1 MLGCILTRSCPPEI
15 ETRNYGFQLK
25 RLFMPNKLT
34 VSIELGVF
42 IMWTEIIKKFSHFP
56 AQEKVIRLLLERG
69 FQINSEGKV
78 VSGTIEIPHTQIAK
92 EIGVD
97 RRVINATTRAILEDD
112 KLSRVFQNLHS
123 ITFLKEVA
131 PLLGLSVMII
141 IPQDAQQTGILGDV
155 ASLIAEQGISIR
167 QAVTDDPY
175 FTEDPKLTIITNE
188 KASGDLINA
197 MMKLP
202 SVKSVTVY

>member
-1 MLGCILTRSCPPEI
+1 
-15 ETRNYGFQLK
+15 
-25 RLFMPNKLT
+25 
-34 VSIELGVF
+34 
-42 IMWTEIIKKFSHFP
+42 MWTEIIKKFSHFP

-78 VSGTIEIPHTQIAK
+78 VSGAIEIPHTQIAN

-97 RRVINATTRAILEDD
+97 RRVVNATTNVILGDE
-112 KLSRVFQNLHS
+112 KLKKVFQNLHS
-123 ITFLKEVA
+123 ITFLKDVA

-141 IPQDAQQTGILGDV
+141 IPQDAQKTGILGDV
-155 ASLIAEQGISIR
+155 ASLIAKQGISIR

-175 FTEDPKLTIITNE
+175 FTEDPKLTIITNAR
-188 KASGDLINA
+188 ASGDLINA
-197 MMKLP
+197 LMTLP

>member
-1 MLGCILTRSCPPEI
+1 
-15 ETRNYGFQLK
+15 
-25 RLFMPNKLT
+25 
-34 VSIELGVF
+34 
-42 IMWTEIIKKFSHFP
+42 MWTEIIKKFSHFP

-78 VSGTIEIPHTQIAK
+78 VSGAIEIPHTQIAK
-92 EIGVD
+92 EISVD
-97 RRVINATTRAILEDD
+97 RRVVNATTNVILGDE
-112 KLSRVFQNLHS
+112 KLKKVFQNLHS
-123 ITFLKEVA
+123 ITFLKDVA

-141 IPQDAQQTGILGDV
+141 IPQDAQKTGILGDV
-155 ASLIAEQGISIR
+155 ASLIAKQGISIR

-175 FTEDPKLTIITNE
+175 FTEDPKLTIITNV

-197 MMKLP
+197 LMTLP

>member
-1 MLGCILTRSCPPEI
+1 M
-15 ETRNYGFQLK
+15 
-25 RLFMPNKLT
+25 
-34 VSIELGVF
+34 
-42 IMWTEIIKKFSHFP
+42 KKFSHFP

-97 RRVINATTRAILEDD
+97 RRVVNATARVILEDD
-112 KLSRVFQNLHS
+112 KLRKIFQNLHS
-123 ITFLKEVA
+123 ITFLREVA

-141 IPQDAQQTGILGDV
+141 IPQDAQKIGILGDV

-197 MMKLP
+197 MMKLS

>member
-1 MLGCILTRSCPPEI
+1 
-15 ETRNYGFQLK
+15 
-25 RLFMPNKLT
+25 
-34 VSIELGVF
+34 
-42 IMWTEIIKKFSHFP
+42 MWTEIIKKFSRFP

-97 RRVINATTRAILEDD
+97 RRIVNATTRVILGDD
-112 KLSRVFQNLHS
+112 KLRKVFQNLHS
-123 ITFLKEVA
+123 ITFLREVA

-141 IPQDAQQTGILGDV
+141 IPQDAQKIGILGDV

-175 FTEDPKLTIITNE
+175 FTEDPKLTIITDG

-197 MMKLP
+197 LMKLP

>member
-1 MLGCILTRSCPPEI
+1 
-15 ETRNYGFQLK
+15 
-25 RLFMPNKLT
+25 
-34 VSIELGVF
+34 
-42 IMWTEIIKKFSHFP
+42 MWAEIIKKFSHFP
-56 AQEKVIRLLLERG
+56 AQEKVIRLLFERG

-92 EIGVD
+92 EICVD
-97 RRVINATTRAILEDD
+97 RRVVNATTRVILEDD
-112 KLSRVFQNLHS
+112 KLSKVFQNLHS

-131 PLLGLSVMII
+131 PLLGLSVII
-141 IPQDAQQTGILGDV
+141 ITPQDAQQTGILGDV
-155 ASLIAEQGISIR
+155 ASLIAGQGISIR

-197 MMKLP
+197 MMKLS